1 MEFVKRLFRP
11 FLWARYSLF
20 LKNNRRGT
28 PFDVKEEYSML
39 TFSSTM
45 SAVWPEL
52 AALLILSRFTP
63 IAYETRLY
71 IMAVLTIANYIISRI
86 IVSGLKR
93 DDYVENLMNRFP
105 SEDSGSK
112 YGSTLYCLGIL
123 TVYAVIP
130 MLTIVI
136 YFLIVQ

>member
-1 MEFVKRLFRP
+1 
-11 FLWARYSLF
+11 
-20 LKNNRRGT
+20 
-28 PFDVKEEYSML
+28 ML

-52 AALLILSRFTP
+52 AALLILSRFTL
-63 IAYETRLY
+63 ITYETRLY
-71 IMAVLTIANYIISRI
+71 IMAVLAIANYIISRI

-93 DDYVENLMNRFP
+93 DDYVENLMTRFP
-105 SEDSGSK
+105 SEASCSR
-112 YGSTLYCLGIL
+112 YTSTLYCLGIL
-123 TVYAVIP
+123 TAYAVIP

>member
-1 MEFVKRLFRP
+1 
-11 FLWARYSLF
+11 
-20 LKNNRRGT
+20 
-28 PFDVKEEYSML
+28 ML
-39 TFSSTM
+39 TFSGAM

-52 AALLILSRFTP
+52 TAVLILSRFTP

-71 IMAVLTIANYIISRI
+71 IMAVLAIANYIISRI

-93 DDYVENLMNRFP
+93 DDYVENLMTRFP
-105 SEDSGSK
+105 SEASGSR
-112 YGSTLYCLGIL
+112 YTSTLYCLGIL
-123 TVYAVIP
+123 TAYAVIP

>member
-1 MEFVKRLFRP
+1 MMEFVKRLFRP

-20 LKNNRRGT
+20 LKNNRSGA

-39 TFSSTM
+39 TFSGTM
-45 SAVWPEL
+45 SLVWPEL
-52 AALLILSRFTP
+52 AAVLILSRFTP

-123 TVYAVIP
+123 TAYAAVSYTH
-130 MLTIVI
+130 LT
-136 YFLIVQ
+136 LPTN

>member
-1 MEFVKRLFRP
+1 MEFIKWLFRP

-20 LKNNRRGT
+20 LKNNRSGA

-39 TFSSTM
+39 TFSGTL

-52 AALLILSRFTP
+52 TAVLILSRFTP

-71 IMAVLTIANYIISRI
+71 IMAVLAIANYIISRI
-86 IVSGLKR
+86 IISGLKR
-93 DDYVENLMNRFP
+93 DDFVENLTTRFP
-105 SEDSGSK
+105 SEASGSK
-112 YGSTLYCLGIL
+112 YASSLYCLGIL
-123 TVYAVIP
+123 TAYAVIP

-136 YFLIVQ
+136 YFLIVK

>member
-20 LKNNRRGT
+20 LKNNRSGA

-39 TFSSTM
+39 TFLGTM
-45 SAVWPEL
+45 SPVWPEL
-52 AALLILSRFTP
+52 TAVLILSRFTP

-71 IMAVLTIANYIISRI
+71 IMAVLAIANYIISRI
-86 IVSGLKR
+86 IISGLKR
-93 DDYVENLMNRFP
+93 DDFVENLTDRFTAEA
-105 SEDSGSK
+105 SASR
-112 YGSTLYCLGIL
+112 YASTLYCLGIL
-123 TVYAVIP
+123 VGWAVIP

-136 YFLIVQ
+136 YFLIVK